1 MIRNKTSCICFVII
15 MAAVLTA
22 GCGSKKAVDSV
33 GTPGITTESETAA
46 SNLEKAM
53 IQEDSAEDEGQ
64 EGQEGQ
70 EGPGATESSES
81 PESDNRAEA
90 FAEKIQEAI
99 ADRDLE
105 SLADLLLYPCSF
117 ISMDKETIV
126 FEKREDLIKL
136 NPDMVFGDDLMIA
149 VANVDTGSLNTI
161 EKNIVLGEGE
171 SKITFQLNQEG
182 SFGIIEIKE

>member
-15 MAAVLTA
+15 MTAVLTA
-22 GCGSKKAVDSV
+22 GCGSRKAVDSV
-33 GTPGITTESETAA
+33 GTPGITTESGTAA

-53 IQEDSAEDEGQ
+53 IQEDPAEE
-64 EGQEGQ
+64 EGQ
-70 EGPGATESSES
+70 EGPGAMESSES
-81 PESDNRAEA
+81 PESDKRAEA

-105 SLADLLLYPCSF
+105 SLADLLSYPCNF
-117 ISMDKETIV
+117 ISMDKETMV

-136 NPDMVFGDDLMIA
+136 NPDMVFGDDLMVA

-171 SKITFQLNQEG
+171 SKITFQSSQDG
-182 SFGIIEIKE
+182 SFGIVEVKE

>member
-33 GTPGITTESETAA
+33 ETSGITTESETAA
-46 SNLEKAM
+46 GNLEKAM
-53 IQEDSAEDEGQ
+53 IQEDSQ
-64 EGQEGQ
+64 EEEGQ

-81 PESDNRAEA
+81 LELDNRAEA

-105 SLADLLLYPCSF
+105 SLADLLRYPCSF

-171 SKITFQLNQEG
+171 SRITFQSNEDG

>member
-53 IQEDSAEDEGQ
+53 IQEDSAED
-64 EGQEGQ
+64 EGQ

-171 SKITFQLNQEG
+171 SKITFQLNQDG

>member
-1 MIRNKTSCICFVII
+1 MIRNKTSCICFVIL
-15 MAAVLTA
+15 MTAVLTA

-33 GTPGITTESETAA
+33 RTPGITTESETAA
-46 SNLEKAM
+46 SNMEKAM
-53 IQEDSAEDEGQ
+53 MQEDLAEV
-64 EGQEGQ
+64 EGQ

-81 PESDNRAEA
+81 PEVEQRAEA

-126 FEKREDLIKL
+126 FEKREDLLKL

-149 VANVDTGSLNTI
+149 VANVDTGSLNTV

-171 SKITFQLNQEG
+171 SKITFQSSQDG

>member
-33 GTPGITTESETAA
+33 ETSGITTESETAA
-46 SNLEKAM
+46 GNLEKAM
-53 IQEDSAEDEGQ
+53 IQEDSVEE
-64 EGQEGQ
+64 EGQ

-81 PESDNRAEA
+81 LELDHRAEA

-105 SLADLLLYPCSF
+105 SLADLLQYPCSF

-171 SKITFQLNQEG
+171 SKITFQSNEEG

>member
-15 MAAVLTA
+15 MTAVLTA

-33 GTPGITTESETAA
+33 ETPGITTESETAA
-46 SNLEKAM
+46 GNLEKAM
-53 IQEDSAEDEGQ
+53 IQEDSAAE
-64 EGQEGQ
+64 EGQ

-81 PESDNRAEA
+81 LELDNRAEA

-105 SLADLLLYPCSF
+105 SLADLLRYPCSF

-171 SKITFQLNQEG
+171 SKITFQSNEDG